1 MSFSLVLRI
10 LCAGCFLCAS
20 VSGLPAQNGLST
32 DVIDGQIHRF
42 SSNGPQD
49 SLMYYSNRKASIARQ
64 ADDLATWG
72 WVQYDLQDYF
82 AGNNAR
88 ELQHLNDALKNRWRT
103 PGNAQEWE
111 PFLYLQAGRGWLLSQ
126 TGQIWQAVQDY
137 ESAGQLYERF
147 RYPDFEA
154 VEMIYK
160 PLGNHYTRLGDN
172 EKALA
177 VFQKALTAGGDPE
190 TRAGLY
196 CNIGIA
202 HWNQGA
208 FTTAEVQL
216 NLGLALKSISAA
228 KRGLLLSALAQVQ
241 LDKGQAGPAYR
252 TAREA
257 LRVFDGGGNPDG
269 QVRAYRARTRRTA
282 GEAAAASGHPEEA
295 KRLLLLARKEAIAA
309 FGAHSRDVGKT
320 NIALSNLSLQQHNPF
335 PALDYANAALNAVL
349 PGFRPH
355 RPEDNPDKSL
365 FYEENVI
372 FEALQAKA
380 AAAQLLFEQH
390 GDLRY
395 LEIGLGCHD
404 LAWQAETDLRKVFQ
418 YSSSKLTLQQETRTR
433 DESAIH
439 LARMLYEKTG
449 KQGYLEKAFEIAERS
464 KASLLLDALQE
475 NRIRRRLAGSD
486 PRFDQVAL
494 LRRSLMYYQRNLILD
509 PENDA
514 VAQWRAEA
522 DALTGQIAVVERAM
536 AADYSEPGNSTAAA
550 KPGAPDCMAEG
561 EILLEYFAGEQFIDV
576 FVRQRGS
583 QDIWKRI
590 PRDVRLDTLAHN
602 FLAFFSDANAMLNA
616 PVSYLETAYALWQ
629 IIVPPEAAQARK
641 LLIVPDGFLCF
652 IPFEA
657 LVTSAGNDRRSL
669 RNAGYLIRT
678 QEVRYAW
685 SLATLSSQHAL
696 VSAARGYFLAFAPGF
711 AKGERGLAPLTGSEW
726 YPASVGDAQ
735 VLEGSNADLDH
746 FLREG
751 SGYRILHF
759 STHAFAD
766 SVPRIELYDQ
776 PMLLSDIYALPLHA
790 DLVVLSACQTGLG
803 RFQKGEGVMSLA
815 RAFAQSGAAC
825 TLSSLWAVN
834 DLNTARLLRQFY
846 ENMERGEALGEA
858 LRRAKLDYLEDR
870 QVNATF
876 QTPFFWAGFTLVGDD
891 RPIEGKGA
899 VRAMYWLVVVLLL
912 AVVFFILH
920 QNSAQKRS

>member
-1 MSFSLVLRI
+1 MSSSLVLRI
-10 LCAGCFLCAS
+10 LIAGYFLCS
-20 VSGLPAQNGLST
+20 TLYSLPAQNGPSA
-32 DVIDGQIHRF
+32 DFIDRQIRRF
-42 SSNGPQD
+42 SNNGPRD
-49 SLMYYSNRKASIARQ
+49 SLLYYNNLKAAKARQ

-72 WVQYDLQDYF
+72 WVQYDIQDYF
-82 AGNNAR
+82 ADNRAL
-88 ELQHLNDALKNRWRT
+88 ELQHLNNALKNRWRT
-103 PGNAQEWE
+103 PKNAQEWE

-137 ESAGQLYERF
+137 EGAAQLYERF

-177 VFQKALTAGGDPE
+177 VFQKALTTGGDPE
-190 TRAGLY
+190 TRAGLF

-202 HWNQGA
+202 HWNQGDFA
-208 FTTAEVQL
+208 TAESQL
-216 NLGLALKSISAA
+216 NLGLALNGISAA

-252 TAREA
+252 TARQA
-257 LRVFDGGGNPDG
+257 LRVFDGGADPDG

-282 GEAAAASGHPEEA
+282 GEAAAASGRPEEA
-295 KRLLLLARKEAIAA
+295 KRLLLLARKDAITA

-320 NIALSNLSLQQHNPF
+320 DIALSKLSLQQHNPI
-335 PALDYANAALNAVL
+335 PALDYANAALTAVL

-355 RPEDNPDKSL
+355 RPEENPDKGL

-380 AAAQLLFEQH
+380 AAAAQLFEQH
-390 GDLRY
+390 GDQRY
-395 LEIGLGCHD
+395 LEIGLACHD
-404 LAWQAETDLRKVFQ
+404 LAWQAETELRKVFQ

-433 DESAIH
+433 DESAMH

-449 KQGYLEKAFEIAERS
+449 QQGYLEKAFGIAERS

-494 LRRSLMYYQRNLILD
+494 LRQSLVYYQRNLILE
-509 PENDA
+509 PENSA
-514 VAQWRAEA
+514 ATQWRAEA
-522 DALTGQIAVVERAM
+522 DALTGQIAALERTL
-536 AADYSEPGNSTAAA
+536 AADYSELGSGMAVA
-550 KPGAPDCMAEG
+550 KPGAPDCMSEG
-561 EILLEYFAGEQFIDV
+561 EILLEYFAGERFVDV
-576 FVRQRGS
+576 FVRQRGRP
-583 QDIWKRI
+583 DAWKRI
-590 PRDVRLDTLAHN
+590 PRNVRLDTLANN

-616 PVSYLETAYALWQ
+616 PASYLETAYALWQ

-657 LVTSAGNDRRSL
+657 LVTDAGNDNRSL

-696 VSAARGYFLAFAPGF
+696 VSAAPGYFLAFAPGF

-726 YPASVGDAQ
+726 YPASVGNTQ

-746 FLREG
+746 FIREG
-751 SGYRILHF
+751 GGYRILHF

-776 PMLLSDIYALPLHA
+776 PMLLPDIYALPLHA

-846 ENMERGEALGEA
+846 ENMEHGEALGEA

-870 QVNATF
+870 RVNATF

-891 RPIEGKGA
+891 RPIEGKRDFR
-899 VRAMYWLVVVLLL
+899 VMYWLVAVLLL

>member
-202 HWNQGA
+202 HWNQGD

-216 NLGLALKSISAA
+216 NLGLALKGISAA

-252 TAREA
+252 TAREV

-335 PALDYANAALNAVL
+335 PALDYANAALTAVL

-657 LVTSAGNDRRSL
+657 LVTGAGNDRRSL

-726 YPASVGDAQ
+726 YPASVGNAQ

-751 SGYRILHF
+751 GGYRILHF

-776 PMLLSDIYALPLHA
+776 PMLLPDIYALPLHA